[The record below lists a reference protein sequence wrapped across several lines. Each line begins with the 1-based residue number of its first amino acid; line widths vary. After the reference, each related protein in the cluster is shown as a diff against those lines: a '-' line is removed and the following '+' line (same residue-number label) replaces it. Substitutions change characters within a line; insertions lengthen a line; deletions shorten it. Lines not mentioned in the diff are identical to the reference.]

1 MMAWVPILLFVIGFA
16 ALFLELFIPAAG
28 VIGASG
34 IVCMIVATV
43 LGYNTLG
50 KLVGTLFLVGVLIGT
65 PAMIMLGLKA
75 FPKSFVGKRLI
86 LAKSFEQKE
95 GYTSAD
101 SEKFDVLLDKEGVST
116 TTLRPSG
123 MVMIDGKK
131 YSVVTS
137 GEMIQ
142 KEERIRVIRVDGNR
156 IVVRKV
162 SGPEN

>member
-1 MMAWVPILLFVIGFA
+1 MTFWVPVLLFVIGFV
-16 ALFLELFIPAAG
+16 ALFLELFVPAAG
-28 VIGASG
+28 VIGAAG
-34 IVCMIVATV
+34 IISMIVATV
-43 LGYNTLG
+43 LAYDTLG

-75 FPKSFVGKRLI
+75 FPKSFVGKLLI

-101 SEKFDVLLDKEGVST
+101 QDKFDVLLGREGRAT

-123 MVMIDGKK
+123 MVVIDGKK

-142 KEERIRVIRVDGNR
+142 KDEKVRVIRVEGNR
-156 IVVRKV
+156 IVVRRL
-162 SGPEN
+162 STPEG

>member
-1 MMAWVPILLFVIGFA
+1 MTFWVPVLLFVLGFV
-16 ALFLELFIPAAG
+16 ALFLELFVPAAG

-34 IVCMIVATV
+34 IICMIVATV
-43 LGYNTLG
+43 FAYNTLG
-50 KLVGTLFLVGVLIGT
+50 KLVGTLFLVGVLVGT

-101 SEKFDVLLDKEGVST
+101 QDKFDVLLGKEGHAY

-123 MVMIDGKK
+123 MVVIDGKK

-137 GEMIQ
+137 GEMIH
-142 KEERIRVIRVDGNR
+142 KEEKVRVIRVEGNR
-156 IVVRKV
+156 IVVRRLSNPK
-162 SGPEN
+162 G